1 MYTDK
6 SHIIVLLSV
15 NSTGIGKLQQLVIG
29 HSKRLGLSWLK
40 HINEEFQ
47 NKNSQVLLLVDNA
60 SSHSLD
66 DGIIKSFKAKYKHL
80 YCSHVLRQFESGIDI
95 ENDTEIVEMV
105 LEDAQ
110 IEGGANV
117 DSDEDSEEPPPR
129 LKKLMDL

>member
-29 HSKRLGLSWLK
+29 HSKRLGYTLS
-40 HINEEFQ
+40 
-47 NKNSQVLLLVDNA
+47 
-60 SSHSLD
+60 
-66 DGIIKSFKAKYKHL
+66 
-80 YCSHVLRQFESGIDI
+80 
-95 ENDTEIVEMV
+95 DTEIVEMV

>member
-15 NSTGIGKLQQLVIG
+15 NSTDT
-29 HSKRLGLSWLK
+29 LS
-40 HINEEFQ
+40 
-47 NKNSQVLLLVDNA
+47 
-60 SSHSLD
+60 
-66 DGIIKSFKAKYKHL
+66 
-80 YCSHVLRQFESGIDI
+80 
-95 ENDTEIVEMV
+95 DTEIVEMV